1 MDLSDF
7 DYNFNVKSIKDIDID
22 NKSKYFLCYLRN
34 CDRLHRKGLASYFQ
48 YHDLW
53 NDNNISF

>member
-34 CDRLHRKGLASYFQ
+34 CDRLHRKGLFSYFQ
-48 YHDLW
+48 YHDL
-53 NDNNISF
+53 